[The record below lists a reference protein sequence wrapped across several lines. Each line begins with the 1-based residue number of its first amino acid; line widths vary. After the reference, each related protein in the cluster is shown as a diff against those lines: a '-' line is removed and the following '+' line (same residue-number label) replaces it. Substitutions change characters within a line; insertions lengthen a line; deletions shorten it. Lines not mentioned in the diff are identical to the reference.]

1 MTTDIQ
7 ALAKSLHPL
16 EIRILLSYGKG
27 DELTIEGVERG
38 LGFKPGNGN
47 QALSWLAGKGLA
59 REIRRETAVFYE
71 LTDLG
76 RRWKENGT
84 PEERIAALAREKPG
98 ALGLPEI
105 AEALGLEKKD
115 VGSAFGSLSKLGALA
130 LDGDKKVVPAAP
142 AEKPGAAALAAHF
155 AVLRGLLEKAAAP
168 AGAGSAALAGA
179 AAGSAGLESATAASA
194 APASSGPK
202 SATAAS
208 SAPAGAES
216 AGSAAP
222 GAALLAEAALS
233 PAEKAA
239 IAGVAKKRA
248 AADAAFRQIDR
259 ETVVFGFAAAP
270 DGSVPAE
277 ALAELLRSQ
286 GITGDE
292 IGALTPQM
300 LETGDWKG
308 KSFRSYS
315 VKTPPSRLI
324 PGRSNPYAKFLEDVK
339 DKLVSLG
346 FEEFDGPLVETEFW
360 NCDALFMP
368 QFHSARDIHDS
379 YSLADPA
386 SADGLARIKSIEEPW
401 FSNVARAHEDG
412 GETGSRGWGYDFD
425 RDFTKRLVLRSQG
438 TALSAQ
444 ALPAAKIPGK
454 YFGIVR
460 CFRYDRV
467 DATHLPDFYQT
478 EGIVLGDNVNLR
490 TLLGMLEMFAVEV
503 AGAKEVKYV
512 PGYFPFTEPSVEI
525 HIKHPV
531 LGWFELG
538 GSGIFR
544 PEVTESLGVNV
555 PVAAWGLGIDRMA
568 LMALGLNDLRELFTY
583 DIESARLRRAR

>member
-1 MTTDIQ
+1 MTTDVQ
-7 ALAKSLHPL
+7 SAAKNLHPL
-16 EIRILLSYGKG
+16 EIRILLSYKRG
-27 DELTIEGVERG
+27 DELTIEKVEKD

-47 QALSWLAGKGLA
+47 QALSWLAGKGLVS
-59 REIRRETAVFYE
+59 EIRRETAVFYE

-76 RRWKENGT
+76 RRWKVDGT
-84 PEERIAALAREKPG
+84 PEERIVGLVKARHDEGKPG
-98 ALGLPEI
+98 GLSLPDI
-105 AEALGLEKKD
+105 AAALGLEKKD
-115 VGSAFGSLSKLGALA
+115 IGSAFGSLSKSGLLA
-130 LDGDKKVVPAAP
+130 MDADKNVIPAPGRPAGDHS
-142 AEKPGAAALAAHF
+142 GHF
-155 AVLRGLLEKAAAP
+155 AVLRGLLEKAALPENAGP
-168 AGAGSAALAGA
+168 SGAG
-179 AAGSAGLESATAASA
+179 
-194 APASSGPK
+194 
-202 SATAAS
+202 
-208 SAPAGAES
+208 
-216 AGSAAP
+216 
-222 GAALLAEAALS
+222 LLAEAALS
-233 PAEKAA
+233 HAEKLA
-239 IAGVAKKRA
+239 ISGVAKKRA
-248 AADAAFRQIDR
+248 AADAAFRQFDR
-259 ETVVFGFAAAP
+259 ETVVFGFAEAA
-270 DGSVPAE
+270 DGSGAFPAE
-277 ALAELLRSQ
+277 ALAKVLREQ

-292 IGALTPQM
+292 IGTLTPQM
-300 LETGDWKG
+300 LETGSWKG
-308 KSFRSYS
+308 KAFRSYS
-315 VKTPPSRLI
+315 VKTPPTRLT

-346 FEEFDGPLVETEFW
+346 FEEFDGPVVETEFW

-379 YSLADPA
+379 YSIADPA
-386 SADGLARIKSIEEPW
+386 QPDGLARIKTIEEPW
-401 FSNVARAHEDG
+401 FSNVAAAHENG
-412 GETGSRGWGYDFD
+412 GATGSRGWNYAFD

-454 YFGIVR
+454 YFGIAR

-583 DIESARLRRAR
+583 DIENVRLRRTR